1 MYLKYRTLQNEVIM
15 SVYIIAGISTAAVI
29 AAAIIL
35 WKISRW
41 ILFPVQVILFMI
53 LLFIGVEVFSEFCR
67 NSGNSELKKI
77 HSEITFCKSRI
88 KRNVVLWIREIS
100 R

>member
-53 LLFIGVEVFSEFCR
+53 LLFIGVEVFSEFCHK
-67 NSGNSELKKI
+67 SGSRELKKI
-77 HSEITFCKSRI
+77 NSEITVCKSRI
-88 KRNVVLWIREIS
+88 KRNVVLWIREIP